1 MHEIHQKIVLLFG
14 GVSTGWQESHVIQKG
29 EE

>member
-14 GVSTGWQESHVIQKG
+14 GTLTGWQESHVIQKG
-29 EE
+29 EQ